1 MVESH
6 RATDGRTWGQLLESE
21 RARRHL
27 LPAAAARAVGV
38 CLDTWNDWVTGKSH
52 PTGYQRNGVY
62 TTFRTMRAFEALLLR
77 EHGEL
82 KEQER
87 QKPLTFKPF
96 AVVAPPKP
104 LDFTGVPFHRA
115 LRSARRHHGL
125 SQVEVASLID
135 VSDSA
140 LSTWEDGSYS
150 PIGKHYAKLLDLFP
164 ELATAGRPDVRS
176 GSKPGTPAGT
186 VTPSPDCSLSPDSI
200 AALSPKETPAPM
212 AIIAMSG
219 PAQES
224 FKDGIK
230 FATLLGS
237 LATGRDGA
245 RVLEMLQIAKQR
257 GLSIDDVIASM
268 QEAGR

>member
-21 RARRHL
+21 RARRHM

-52 PTGYQRNGVY
+52 PTGYQRNGLY

-96 AVVAPPKP
+96 AAVAPPKP

-150 PIGKHYAKLLDLFP
+150 PIEKHYAKLVELFP
-164 ELATAGRPDVRS
+164 ELSTAERPTLRL
-176 GSKPGTPAGT
+176 GNKPGVALETIAPI
-186 VTPSPDCSLSPDSI
+186 SPDCSLSPDQI
-200 AALSPKETPAPM
+200 AALSPKETPETM
-212 AIIAMSG
+212 AN
-219 PAQES
+219 PAQDS

>member
-52 PTGYQRNGVY
+52 PTGYQRNGLY

-96 AVVAPPKP
+96 AAVAPPKP
-104 LDFTGVPFHRA
+104 LDFTGVPFKLA

-125 SQVEVASLID
+125 TQADVASLLD
-135 VSDSA
+135 VNHST
-140 LSTWEDGSYS
+140 LSSWESGESTPVEHSYS
-150 PIGKHYAKLLDLFP
+150 GLVELFP
-164 ELATAGRPDVRS
+164 ELRTAERPVTITRAR
-176 GSKPGTPAGT
+176 PVAVAG
-186 VTPSPDCSLSPDSI
+186 VSARPPSPDCSLSPDQI
-200 AALSPKETPAPM
+200 AALSPKETPETM
-212 AIIAMSG
+212 AN
-219 PAQES
+219 PAQDS